1 MCSLGIFG
9 NLVNCISSTNEI
21 AETKLIPRTH
31 TTGTRFSHGTCSPA
45 SHTLRREGKGVAY
58 EIQYICGDVW
68 RVGVLPSSW
77 GRQRSPSTL

>member
-45 SHTLRREGKGVAY
+45 SHTLRREGKGALLQLY
-58 EIQYICGDVW
+58 LTLPNSNTI
-68 RVGVLPSSW
+68 VLESKLH
-77 GRQRSPSTL
+77 STMAPF